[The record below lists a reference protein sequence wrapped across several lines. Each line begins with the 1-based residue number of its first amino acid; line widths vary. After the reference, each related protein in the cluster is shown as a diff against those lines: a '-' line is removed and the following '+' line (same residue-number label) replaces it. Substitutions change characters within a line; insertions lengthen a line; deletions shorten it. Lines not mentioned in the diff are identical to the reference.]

1 MKLHNQVSMEVELN
15 ARDLQEMG
23 VVPTADQVAL
33 GVPARA
39 PASNSI
45 KPATSTR
52 SNPPQ
57 YGLTVMG
64 ILSLVVVG
72 SIALGAHF
80 KYSKP
85 EPIVQVQNPNWTPLP
100 ERPQVVEEEEPPPAP
115 KPTLYR
121 NPFDKSEV
129 FELPPGLTQ
138 AEAKEMVA
146 QILLERARERTGS
159 RRK

>member
-1 MKLHNQVSMEVELN
+1 MKLHNQLSMEVELN

-23 VVPTADQVAL
+23 AVPTADQVAL
-33 GVPARA
+33 GVPARV
-39 PASNSI
+39 PTSI
-45 KPATSTR
+45 SVKPATSTR
-52 SNPPQ
+52 SSSPR
-57 YGLTVMG
+57 YGLTAMG
-64 ILSLVVVG
+64 ILSLAVVG

-100 ERPQVVEEEEPPPAP
+100 ERPQVVEEEEPAPAP

-146 QILLERARERTGS
+146 QILLDRARERTVS
-159 RRK
+159 R

>member
-1 MKLHNQVSMEVELN
+1 MKLDHQVPMEVELN
-15 ARDLQEMG
+15 ARDLQAMG
-23 VVPTADQVAL
+23 PVPTADQIAL
-33 GVPARA
+33 GVPAKA
-39 PASNSI
+39 PVSLSTTPVAS
-45 KPATSTR
+45 AR
-52 SNPPQ
+52 SNPPK
-57 YGLTVMG
+57 YGFTVMG
-64 ILSLVVVG
+64 ILSLAVVG

-85 EPIVQVQNPNWTPLP
+85 EPVVQIQNSDWTPLP
-100 ERPQVVEEEEPPPAP
+100 ERPQFVEEEEPLPPP

-146 QILLERARERTGS
+146 EILMERARERTAS
-159 RRK
+159 R

>member
-1 MKLHNQVSMEVELN
+1 MKFETHGPMEVELN
-15 ARDLQEMG
+15 ARDLHEMG
-23 VVPTADQVAL
+23 PVPTADQVAL
-33 GVPARA
+33 GVPARTVRSASSTSAA
-39 PASNSI
+39 P
-45 KPATSTR
+45 TR

-57 YGLTVMG
+57 YGLTIMG
-64 ILSLVVVG
+64 ILSLAVVG

-85 EPIVQVQNPNWTPLP
+85 EPIVRVQNPNWTPLP
-100 ERPQVVEEEEPPPAP
+100 ERPQVIEEEEPPAAP

-146 QILLERARERTGS
+146 QILLERARERTAA
-159 RRK
+159 RRN

>member
-1 MKLHNQVSMEVELN
+1 MKLDNQDSMEVELN
-15 ARDLQEMG
+15 ARDLHEMG
-23 VVPTADQVAL
+23 PVPTADQVAL
-33 GVPARA
+33 GVPARTVRS
-39 PASNSI
+39 ASI
-45 KPATSTR
+45 TPVTSTR
-52 SNPPQ
+52 SSPPQ
-57 YGLTVMG
+57 YGLTIMG
-64 ILSLVVVG
+64 ILSVAVVG

-115 KPTLYR
+115 QPTLYR

-146 QILLERARERTGS
+146 QILLDRARERTAS
-159 RRK
+159 RRN

>member
-15 ARDLQEMG
+15 ARDLQQMG
-23 VVPTADQVAL
+23 AVPTADQVAL
-33 GVPARA
+33 GVPARTTEPVSIT
-39 PASNSI
+39 PA
-45 KPATSTR
+45 ASTR
-52 SNPPQ
+52 SSPPQ

-64 ILSLVVVG
+64 ILCLAVVG

-85 EPIVQVQNPNWTPLP
+85 EPIVQVQNPDWTPLP

-115 KPTLYR
+115 QPTLYR

-146 QILLERARERTGS
+146 QILLDRARERTAS

>member
-1 MKLHNQVSMEVELN
+1 MKLHNQVPMEVELN
-15 ARDLQEMG
+15 ARDLHEMG
-23 VVPTADQVAL
+23 PVPTMEQVAL
-33 GVPARA
+33 GVPAKTTKSIASTPAA
-39 PASNSI
+39 PN
-45 KPATSTR
+45 R
-52 SNPPQ
+52 SSPPQ

-64 ILSLVVVG
+64 ILSLAVVG

-100 ERPQVVEEEEPPPAP
+100 ERPQVVEEEEPPAAP

-121 NPFDKSEV
+121 NPFDKTEV

-146 QILLERARERTGS
+146 EILLERARERTVS